1 MGAFPVWLAARPLP
15 VLPWRN
21 ELVRTVWV
29 VDRSVTGDLIL
40 SGRQTDGPSA
50 PQFLREGSGGATS
63 QLIIA
68 SAPRIG
74 STTASANAA
83 KYADIQ
89 VYLSAPQP
97 GCYEINA
104 RIGEFTQTYTLYLYN

>member
-1 MGAFPVWLAARPLP
+1 MRPGWNRRASPLP
-15 VLPWRN
+15 RLRRRSP
-21 ELVRTVWV
+21 TVASASPSS
-29 VDRSVTGDLIL
+29 VDQSRGPHPHC
-40 SGRQTDGPSA
+40 RHPDGPSA
-50 PQFLREGSGGATS
+50 PQFIREGSGSASS
-63 QLIIA
+63 QLMIS

-83 KYADIQ
+83 KYADIL

-104 RIGEFTQTYTLYLYN
+104 RLGEYVGTYTVYLYN